1 MSVLPPDPV
10 FVLRH
15 PDMDAVNSLVFY
27 KDEKLLAGTLKG
39 TVQLWDLQTNRCTSS
54 FEVGSDPITALH
66 HTNSHL
72 ITQEK
77 GGTLKYWS
85 KTKSAYVLE
94 KTTHTNHIAFCRTD
108 YSNCDE
114 TLVFPQE
121 DNCIGLIHV
130 KDWQSRTLL
139 VPDKCLALGQ
149 VSCLKKFNLRGHDMV
164 LAGYESG
171 DFLTWDLR
179 SEKPI
184 SEIHLN
190 VGAAT
195 SADFDGLSNRG
206 IVGGTEDRL
215 FAVTFQMKALE
226 QLTMAQ
232 EIPIRNPG
240 INCVRIRGDRKIFTT
255 AGWDGRI
262 RIFSYKS
269 LRPLAVLTE
278 HKSGGIMDIAYSSE
292 IIYYWNS
299 PIMAAGG
306 MDGKISLW
314 SLYN

>member
-15 PDMDAVNSLVFY
+15 VDMDSINSLIFHNN
-27 KDEKLLAGTLKG
+27 DKLLAGTVKG
-39 TVQLWDLQTNRCTSS
+39 NVHIWDLQTNRCTSN
-54 FEVGSDPITALH
+54 FQVGNDPVTALH
-66 HTNSHL
+66 HTDSHL

-77 GGTLKYWS
+77 GGTLKYWL
-85 KTKSAYVLE
+85 KTNTSYVLE
-94 KTTHTNHIAFCRTD
+94 KTTETNHMAFCRTD
-108 YSNCDE
+108 YSSDDE
-114 TLVFPQE
+114 TLVFPQD
-121 DNCIGLIHV
+121 DNSIGLFNT
-130 KDWQSRTLL
+130 KDWEKRTVFAPDNSLNLGLL
-139 VPDKCLALGQ
+139 
-149 VSCLKKFNLRGHDMV
+149 SCLKKFNLRGQDMI

-184 SEIHLN
+184 TEMNLN
-190 VGAAT
+190 IGAAT
-195 SADFDGLSNRG
+195 CVDFDGLSNRG
-206 IVGGTEDRL
+206 LVGGTEERL
-215 FAVTFQMKALE
+215 FAITFQTKNID
-226 QLTMAQ
+226 LTKLQ
-232 EIPIRNPG
+232 EIPIKNAG
-240 INCVRIRGDRKIFTT
+240 LNCVRIRSDRKIFTT
-255 AGWDGRI
+255 GGWDGRI

-278 HKSGGIMDIAYSSE
+278 HKSGGIMDIAYSNDVVN
-292 IIYYWNS
+292 YWKT

>member
-15 PDMDAVNSLVFY
+15 SDMDSINSLAFY
-27 KDEKLLAGTLKG
+27 KDEKLFAGTLKG
-39 TVQLWDLQTNRCTSS
+39 TVQLWDLQTNRCSSS

-66 HTNSHL
+66 HTDSHL

-77 GGTLKYWS
+77 GGTLKYWL
-85 KTKSAYVLE
+85 KTNSSYVLE
-94 KTTHTNHIAFCRTD
+94 KTTETNHIAFCRTD
-108 YSNCDE
+108 YSNDDE
-114 TLVFPQE
+114 TLVFPQN
-121 DNCIGLIHV
+121 DNSIGVLHT
-130 KDWQSRTLL
+130 KDWQTRTLL
-139 VPDKCLALGQ
+139 VPDKCLNLGQ
-149 VSCLKKFNLRGHDMV
+149 LSCLKKFSLRGQDMV

-171 DFLTWDLR
+171 DFLSWDLR

-184 SEIHLN
+184 NEIHFN

-195 SADFDGLSNRG
+195 SVDFDGLSNRG
-206 IVGGTEDRL
+206 VVGGTEDRL
-215 FAVTFQMKALE
+215 FAVTFQTKAMELSKV
-226 QLTMAQ
+226 Q

-240 INCVRIRGDRKIFTT
+240 INCVRIRSDRKIFTT

-278 HKSGGIMDIAYSSE
+278 HKSGGIMDIAYSNDV
-292 IIYYWNS
+292 IYYWNS
-299 PIMAAGG
+299 PIMAAAG